1 MNPDSQRPL
10 DSWKLLVYGLYRI
23 SWRRWKKNL
32 FRVLITI
39 LIQGVG
45 GGAFFSIRLA
55 NKAALLGFE
64 WFSDSISGESPLIIF
79 PTGGRLPVS
88 VLTELRSRTRGL
100 PVHFLPVLE
109 STAIDR
115 EALSPDEDLFKASQ
129 FQIVGMDLMSLAN
142 LVYLKPANQW
152 KSPVPVPDEFES
164 PASRL
169 PSDGEMVSG
178 EVYISSKLAR
188 SRSWDRGQVLQVTI
202 NDSNHSLRVAGILPE
217 TEFMPSPPENLLLM
231 DLPDLQTILNEF
243 EFIDRIELQFPVSEN
258 SGSSL
263 ELIRKARIALTPS
276 GSDTW
281 QILDQSSKKNSASQM
296 TEGFRLN
303 LSILSLL
310 ALIVGVYLIFQ
321 SLEASIAHRRTEAA
335 VMKSL
340 GWRGRDIGR
349 LWLCESI
356 ILGLAGS
363 VCGLVIGWM
372 GAQLAV
378 GGIAQTVNSLYYSNT
393 VAAAAFDK
401 MEAVLAFSIGC
412 IASVFAAWFPSTQ
425 VASTPPAHQ
434 LGRASSTG
442 ALVEIKPLI
451 GYGILLVGTGWLLS
465 ILPAWTSG
473 NGRQIPVAGYGAA
486 LCWLVGAGIISTTLF
501 PWFSRV
507 WQKLNPSSVVMLLAS
522 TALKRPTLHH
532 FWANAGL
539 VCAVGMAAGMGIL
552 IASFESTI
560 VRWMNQILVADV
572 YVASSGISNAS
583 SRNRIPDNTWE
594 KIATLPNV
602 EFVDVGRLMKITY
615 REKQTWVIGAP
626 KTILNASGPTIWID
640 QPSLSELQTMQEAGE
655 FFDDSAAIPAIAT
668 ETFLAMHRL
677 KGERNLEIPTP
688 TGPLPIRIVGVY
700 ADFGSELGTIALP
713 PALMEKK
720 FPASGILNMS
730 IKLADS
736 SQAAAF
742 AENVQSMYPN
752 LVVRLNGNIREE
764 ALKIFHQTFTVTY
777 ALQVIA
783 LIVAIAGLGL
793 ALTSLWVERI
803 PQIQTWKELGFTPAM
818 AGRIA
823 MVEASILTL
832 IATVSGL
839 VLAMALGWL
848 LIYVINRQSFG
859 WTLQFHVPWEQI
871 PILIIVSILS
881 SLMVSWGI
889 GQWGF
894 RYRGSNQYE

>member
-1 MNPDSQRPL
+1 MNPDSRQPL
-10 DSWKLLVYGLYRI
+10 DSWKLLAYGLHRI

-32 FRVLITI
+32 LRVLITI

-45 GGAFFSIRLA
+45 VGAFFSIRLA

-88 VLTELRSRTRGL
+88 VLAELRSRTGNL
-100 PVHFLPVLE
+100 PVHYLPVLE

-115 EALSPDEDLFKASQ
+115 DSLSPDEDLFKASQ

-152 KSPVPVPDEFES
+152 KSPVPAPDEFES
-164 PASRL
+164 PSAADASRQ
-169 PSDGEMVSG
+169 DMASG
-178 EVYISSKLAR
+178 EVYISPKLAR
-188 SRSWDRGQVLQVTI
+188 ARSWDRGQILQVTI

-217 TEFMPSPPENLLLM
+217 TEFMPTPPENLLLM
-231 DLPDLQTILNEF
+231 DLPNLQTLLNEF
-243 EFIDRIELQFPVSEN
+243 DAIDRIELQFPTSQI
-258 SGSSL
+258 SGNSL
-263 ELIRKARIALTPS
+263 ELIRKARIALAPS
-276 GSDTW
+276 ESDPW

-349 LWLCESI
+349 LWLCESV

-363 VCGLVIGWM
+363 LCGLMIGWM
-372 GAQLAV
+372 GAQAAV

-393 VAAAAFDK
+393 VAAAAFDQL
-401 MEAVLAFSIGC
+401 EALLAFSIGC
-412 IASVFAAWFPSTQ
+412 IASVAAAWFPSTQ

-442 ALVEIKPLI
+442 ALVGIRRLLW
-451 GYGILLVGTGWLLS
+451 YGMLLLGAGWALS
-465 ILPAWTSG
+465 LLPAWTSEH
-473 NGRQIPVAGYGAA
+473 GRQVPLAGYGAA
-486 LCWLVGAGIISTTLF
+486 LCWLVGAGMISTSLF
-501 PWFSRV
+501 PWFAGFLR
-507 WQKLNPSSVVMLLAS
+507 KLNSSSAVMLLAA

-583 SRNRIPDNTWE
+583 SRNRIPDSTWQN
-594 KIATLPNV
+594 IASMPNV
-602 EFVDVGRLMKITY
+602 DSVDVGRLMKITY
-615 REKQTWVIGAP
+615 QEKQTWVIGAP
-626 KTILNASGPTIWID
+626 QTLLRASGPTIWID
-640 QPSLSELQTMQEAGE
+640 PPSASELLAMQEPAE
-655 FFDDSAAIPAIAT
+655 YFDNSPAIPAMAT
-668 ETFLAMHRL
+668 ETFMAMHRL
-677 KGERNLEIPTP
+677 KGSRNLEIPTP
-688 TGPLPIRIVGVY
+688 SGPLPIRIVGIY
-700 ADFGSELGTIALP
+700 ADYGSELGTLALP
-713 PALMEKK
+713 PALMEKR
-720 FPASGILNMS
+720 FLASGILNMS

-736 SQAAAF
+736 SLAPAF
-742 AENVQSMYPN
+742 AENVQSLYPN

-783 LIVAIAGLGL
+783 LLVAIAGLGL
-793 ALTSLWVERI
+793 ALTSLWVERV
-803 PQIQTWKELGFTPAM
+803 PQIQTWKELGLTRTM
-818 AGRIA
+818 AGQIA
-823 MVEASILTL
+823 MIEASLLTFVG
-832 IATVSGL
+832 TVSGL

-859 WTLQFHVPWEQI
+859 WTLQYHIPWEQI
-871 PILIIVSILS
+871 PILVTVSILS
-881 SLMVSWGI
+881 SLIVSWGI

-894 RYRGSNQYE
+894 RNRISNQYE